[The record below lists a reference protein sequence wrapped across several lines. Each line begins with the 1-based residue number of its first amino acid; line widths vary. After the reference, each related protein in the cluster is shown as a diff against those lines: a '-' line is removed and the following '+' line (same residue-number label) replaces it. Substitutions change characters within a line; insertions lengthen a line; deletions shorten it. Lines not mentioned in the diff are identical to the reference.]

1 MRPAGGSVRYSL
13 GARPTSRACLVRQN
27 QQRHGRPPHGAPLP
41 RPGPATTPGRSMP
54 VLIGH
59 TARPVRRIF
68 PSWQLLPAQLVV
80 SYLRVNAR
88 DKTKSGVVRGCQL
101 QLRTWWV
108 CLPTAP
114 SVFVDLEVVNDAIS
128 CPCFS
133 CSSLAFFAP
142 ACCLAS
148 DQAPRYLASGRA
160 DPLASALLGQR
171 ISASPFLGQTLSG
184 AMCDWICSWRRV
196 SRSTRPA
203 AGTRRGAGHLA
214 TSARCCFASRRSVA
228 GLQSSSAAATS
239 TGKPANC

>member
-1 MRPAGGSVRYSL
+1 MYAAGGPRPHNTHPRPIRAASAGPWVPGHVVRPARGSVRYSL

-27 QQRHGRPPHGAPLP
+27 QQRHGRPPHGAHLAPP
-41 RPGPATTPGRSMP
+41 RPATTPGRSMP

-148 DQAPRYLASGRA
+148 DLAPRYLASGRA

-171 ISASPFLGQTLSG
+171 ISASLFLGQALSG
-184 AMCDWICSWRRV
+184 AMCD
-196 SRSTRPA
+196 
-203 AGTRRGAGHLA
+203 
-214 TSARCCFASRRSVA
+214 
-228 GLQSSSAAATS
+228 
-239 TGKPANC
+239 